1 MKKVYSLFF
10 ALGLGIVVNAQSYDL
25 TVTLDNFANG
35 DPSSDDPLEM
45 DFTVVNTGATTIP
58 TGDSVF
64 FQLSVDT
71 DVYSTIDLTPDY
83 TIYVK
88 LTSDLAQ
95 TQGFAID
102 VASMDMAWLYDNG
115 GLNSTVC
122 ITLLGVNVQA
132 ATPPTMLNL
141 TDDFSCVD
149 YTVTSVAGLEGVGMS
164 YFNVYPNPAN
174 EVVNFQVGNNE
185 VSHINVFDMTG
196 KLVSTIL
203 VNDNVETV
211 NTDEI
216 GTGMFFYQMM
226 NGEEMVKTDKFVVTK

>member
-10 ALGLGIVVNAQSYDL
+10 ALGLGIVVNAQEDL
-25 TVTLDNFANG
+25 SVSLDNYTNG
-35 DPSSDDPLEM
+35 EATSDDPL
-45 DFTVVNTGATTIP
+45 DLSFTVTNEGITIP
-58 TGDSVF
+58 ADDTIYFAVSIG
-64 FQLSVDT
+64 T
-71 DVYSTIDLTPDY
+71 DVWTTDDLTAG
-83 TIYVK
+83 YVSGVI
-88 LTSDLAQ
+88 TSADFLN
-95 TQGFAID
+95 GESFAVTVADID
-102 VASMDMAWLYDNG
+102 MQWAYDNMG
-115 GLNSTVC
+115 GLNGDIC
-122 ITLLGVNVQA
+122 ILIVGVNDEALAGVTDINPA
-132 ATPPTMLNL
+132 DNL
-141 TDDFSCVD
+141 ACVD

-164 YFNVYPNPAN
+164 FINVYPTPAN

-211 NTDEI
+211 NTVEI